1 MDYVFSHSR
10 VILVNVP
17 ISIDVTLQ
25 SDGVA
30 GEEPETITLTLVPAR
45 ELELN
50 EVLAN
55 EAITIVL
62 QDNDSKYLEKLIA
75 NLLM

>member
-1 MDYVFSHSR
+1 MDYVLSHSR

-75 NLLM
+75 NSLM